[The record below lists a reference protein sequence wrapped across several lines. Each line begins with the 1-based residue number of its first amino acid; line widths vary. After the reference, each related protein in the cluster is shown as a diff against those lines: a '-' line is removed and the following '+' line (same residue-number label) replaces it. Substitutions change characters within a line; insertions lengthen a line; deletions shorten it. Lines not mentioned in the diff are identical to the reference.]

1 MPFVTRPCRQT
12 RSCQAATITGV
23 HCLLSVGCGSTFSWP
38 KDLQRQTAA
47 LPAHMRP
54 RSCACKLPRGCLII
68 CVCRVVIIDPSWNPA
83 HDLQAQDRA
92 FRLGQVNFL
101 FFELGPFF

>member
-12 RSCQAATITGV
+12 CSCQAATITGV

-38 KDLQRQTAA
+38 KDLQLQTAA
-47 LPAHMRP
+47 LLAHMR
-54 RSCACKLPRGCLII
+54 PRGCLII

-101 FFELGPFF
+101 FFLI